1 VYNAYNANVVL
12 NESLFSQLYMNYQH
26 QYHAG
31 NFADVCK
38 HLVLAELAQQL
49 CQKESPFGYL
59 ETHAGAG
66 IYDLTDI
73 PAQKTR
79 EFSQGI
85 EKFMKAAPLLSD
97 RPTVSR
103 YLAVLKKAGYPTY
116 YPGSPYLMREWV
128 RPIDSLILIEKHPET
143 LQALKR
149 CFKSDPGVA
158 IHARDAYEGLLALL
172 PLKQSRGLIFI
183 DPAFEQPDEWAR
195 LINALEKA
203 VVRYRQGVFVIW
215 YPIKASGNGEKEIAG
230 LRTRLPSS
238 IEGLN
243 ITVSVLN
250 PDIRQ
255 GLIGGGMLVL
265 NPPWQLKNEIK
276 NWLEPVFQALSHQ
289 GQGSFSVSNI

>member
-1 VYNAYNANVVL
+1 MYNAYNL
-12 NESLFSQLYMNYQH
+12 NAGRNEFLFSQLYMNYQH

-38 HLVLAELAQQL
+38 HLVLAEMVQQF
-49 CQKESPFGYL
+49 CQKASPFGYL

-66 IYDLTDI
+66 LYDLTDV

-79 EFSQGI
+79 EFSRGI
-85 EKFMKAAPLLSD
+85 EKFMKAAPRLSK
-97 RPTVSR
+97 RPSINR

-116 YPGSPYLMREWV
+116 YPGSPYLMREWL
-128 RPIDSLILIEKHPET
+128 RPVDSIILIEKHPET
-143 LQALKR
+143 LQALRR
-149 CFKSDPGVA
+149 CFKSDPQVA

-172 PLKQSRGLIFI
+172 PLKQNRGLIFI
-183 DPAFEQPDEWAR
+183 DPAFEQPDEWVR
-195 LINALEKA
+195 LMNALEKA
-203 VVRYRQGVFVIW
+203 IVRYRQGVFVIW
-215 YPIKASGNGEKEIAG
+215 YPIKASNNGEKDIAR
-230 LRTRLPSS
+230 LRTRLPAS
-238 IEGLN
+238 ITCLN
-243 ITVSVLN
+243 TTVSVFN

-289 GQGSFSVSNI
+289 GQGSCSISNI